1 MTVAKNVPVSAEDQ
15 VADAV
20 QARLVLLQREPYT
33 TKWKRRHDPIVFG
46 DDANE
51 TGEEKAE
58 AHGQRWVNQD
68 RENRDY
74 SVLRRKRSPKR
85 PRRIE

>member
-1 MTVAKNVPVSAEDQ
+1 VP
-15 VADAV
+15 DAV

-33 TKWKRRHDPIVFG
+33 GKWKRGHDPQSFD
-46 DDANE
+46 DDAHE

-74 SVLRRKRSPKR
+74 SVLRRKRPPER
-85 PRRIE
+85 ARRIESWGFRAFPSG

>member
-1 MTVAKNVPVSAEDQ
+1 VPFSVGSEQ
-15 VADAV
+15 VPDAV
-20 QARLVLLQREPYT
+20 QATLVLLQREPDT
-33 TKWKRRHDPIVFG
+33 TKWKRNHDPIGFD

-74 SVLRRKRSPKR
+74 SVLRRKRSPER
-85 PRRIE
+85 PRRTG